1 MLVCPNCRSD
11 NLEDAKFCRFCGRS
25 LEPVGLPPRR
35 LEARDQTDHMD
46 IPPPRTPSALPGIIA
61 LVLVGVGLT
70 GGGLWYAMRP
80 NPCEGKFS
88 SALFAYCTEIPAGW
102 SGGSQLAGQESLDQ
116 FTPGGED
123 AVTWVRV
130 QEILDPA
137 IQTPQYAQQFRTSQE
152 ANGLAPGQIEQ
163 LNIDGEEAL
172 AWEVSVAGEGGQN
185 LVLREVVLVREDGAW
200 RIELVA
206 TQDMYPQA
214 RVAFENLLASWR
226 WK

>member
-11 NLEDAKFCRFCGRS
+11 NLEDARFCRFCGRS

-35 LEARDQTDHMD
+35 LEARVDADHMD
-46 IPPPRTPSALPGIIA
+46 IPPPRVPSAVPGIIA
-61 LVLVGVGLT
+61 LALIGLALA
-70 GGGLWYAMRP
+70 GGALYYAVRP

-88 SALFAYCTEIPAGW
+88 SVLFSYCANIPAGW
-102 SGGSQLAGQESLDQ
+102 SGGSQLAGQENLDQ
-116 FTPGGED
+116 FSPGGED

-130 QEILDPA
+130 QEVLDPA
-137 IQTPQYAQQFRTSQE
+137 IQTQQYAQQFRTSQE
-152 ANGLAPGQIEQ
+152 ANGLSPGRIEP
-163 LNIDGEEAL
+163 LSLDGEEAL
-172 AWEVSVAGEGGQN
+172 AWEVSVAAEDGSN

-206 TQDMYPQA
+206 TEDMYPRA
-214 RVAFENLLASWR
+214 RLAFENLLSSWR